1 MKILRWIIN
10 LFINI
15 LKIKKK
21 KNRNELEGP
30 IVLIDFEISTM
41 FKHVLIKIKA
51 ALVKRCGVV

>member
-21 KNRNELEGP
+21 NRNELEGP
-30 IVLIDFEISTM
+30 VVLIDFEISTM